1 MVITI
6 TKPVFSDNAK
16 KVLKHLQENQGKD
29 ETFKDI
35 AKAVH
40 LTDKATNCIIT
51 SSLVRKGYAVRE
63 THPDGGTKFIRLTE
77 EGIKADPESTV
88 TYTK

>member
-1 MVITI
+1 MITI

-16 KVLKHLQENQGKD
+16 KVLKHLQENQGKN

-40 LTDKATNCIIT
+40 LTDKTTNCIIT
-51 SSLVRKGYAVRE
+51 SSLVRKEYAVRE
-63 THPDGGTKFIRLTE
+63 LQPDGGTNFIRLTNK
-77 EGIKADPESTV
+77 GINVDPEITV

>member
-1 MVITI
+1 MITI

-16 KVLKHLQENQGKD
+16 KVLKHLQENQDKY

-51 SSLVRKGYAVRE
+51 SSIVRKGYAVRE
-63 THPDGGTKFIRLTE
+63 LQPDGGTNFIRLTD
-77 EGIKADPESTV
+77 EGINVDPEITV

>member
-1 MVITI
+1 MITI

-16 KVLKHLQENQGKD
+16 KVLKHLQENQGKN

-40 LTDKATNCIIT
+40 LTNKTTNCIIT

-63 THPDGGTKFIRLTE
+63 LQPDGGTNFIRLTN
-77 EGIKADPESTV
+77 EGINVDPEITV

>member
-1 MVITI
+1 MITI

-16 KVLKHLQENQGKD
+16 KVLKHLQENKGKD

-35 AKAVH
+35 ATAVH
-40 LTDKATNCIIT
+40 LTDKTTNCIIT

-63 THPDGGTKFIRLTE
+63 LQPDGGTNFIRLTN
-77 EGIKADPESTV
+77 EGINVDPEITV

>member
-1 MVITI
+1 MITI

-16 KVLKHLQENQGKD
+16 KVLKHLQENHGKD

-35 AKAVH
+35 AKAVR
-40 LTDKATNCIIT
+40 LTDKTTNCIIT

-63 THPDGGTKFIRLTE
+63 LQPDGGTNFIRLTN
-77 EGIKADPESTV
+77 EGINVDPEITV

>member
-1 MVITI
+1 MITI

-16 KVLKHLQENQGKD
+16 KVLKHLQENHGKD

-40 LTDKATNCIIT
+40 LTDKTTNCIIT

-63 THPDGGTKFIRLTE
+63 LQSDGGTNFIRLTN
-77 EGIKADPESTV
+77 EGINVDPEITV

>member
-1 MVITI
+1 MITI

-16 KVLKHLQENQGKD
+16 KVLKHLQENHGKD

-51 SSLVRKGYAVRE
+51 SSLVRNGYAVRE
-63 THPDGGTKFIRLTE
+63 LQPDGGTNFIRLTD
-77 EGIKADPESTV
+77 EGVKVEPEITV

>member
-1 MVITI
+1 MITI

-40 LTDKATNCIIT
+40 LANKTTNCIIT

-63 THPDGGTKFIRLTE
+63 LQPDGGTNFIRLTD
-77 EGIKADPESTV
+77 EGMKVDPEITV

>member
-1 MVITI
+1 MITI

-16 KVLKHLQENQGKD
+16 KVLKHLQENQGKN

-35 AKAVH
+35 AKAIH
-40 LTDKATNCIIT
+40 LTDKTTNCIIT

-63 THPDGGTKFIRLTE
+63 LQPDGGTNFIRLTN
-77 EGIKADPESTV
+77 EGINVDPEITV

>member
-1 MVITI
+1 MITI

-40 LTDKATNCIIT
+40 LTDKVTNCIIT
-51 SSLVRKGYAVRE
+51 SSLV
-63 THPDGGTKFIRLTE
+63 
-77 EGIKADPESTV
+77 EGMNVDPEITV
-88 TYTK
+88 TSTTYYGSRIYYSYCLRYYIYHMRL

>member
-1 MVITI
+1 MITI

-16 KVLKHLQENQGKD
+16 KVLKHLQENHGKD

-40 LTDKATNCIIT
+40 LTDKTTNCIIT

-63 THPDGGTKFIRLTE
+63 LQPDGGTNFIRLTNK
-77 EGIKADPESTV
+77 GINVDPEITV

>member
-1 MVITI
+1 MITI

-16 KVLKHLQENQGKD
+16 KVLKHLQENHGKD

-40 LTDKATNCIIT
+40 LTDKTTNCIIT
-51 SSLVRKGYAVRE
+51 SSLVRKGYAIRE
-63 THPDGGTKFIRLTE
+63 LQPDGGTNFIRLTK
-77 EGIKADPESTV
+77 EGINVDPEITV

>member
-1 MVITI
+1 MITI

-35 AKAVH
+35 AKAV
-40 LTDKATNCIIT
+40 TPIIKKNT
-51 SSLVRKGYAVRE
+51 
-63 THPDGGTKFIRLTE
+63 
-77 EGIKADPESTV
+77 
-88 TYTK
+88 

>member
-1 MVITI
+1 MITI

-16 KVLKHLQENQGKD
+16 KVLKHLQENHGKD

-40 LTDKATNCIIT
+40 LTDKTTNCIIT
-51 SSLVRKGYAVRE
+51 SSLVRKGYAIRE
-63 THPDGGTKFIRLTE
+63 LQPDGGTNFIRLTN
-77 EGIKADPESTV
+77 EGINVDPEITV

>member
-1 MVITI
+1 MITI

-16 KVLKHLQENQGKD
+16 KVLKHLQENQGKN

-40 LTDKATNCIIT
+40 LTDKTTNCIIT

-63 THPDGGTKFIRLTE
+63 LQPDGGTNFIRLTND
-77 EGIKADPESTV
+77 GINVDPEITV

>member
-1 MVITI
+1 MITI

-16 KVLKHLQENQGKD
+16 KVLTHLQENQDKD

-40 LTDKATNCIIT
+40 ITDKLTDCIIT

-63 THPDGGTKFIRLTE
+63 LQPDGGTNFIRLTD
-77 EGIKADPESTV
+77 EGMKVDPEITV

>member
-1 MVITI
+1 MITI

-16 KVLKHLQENQGKD
+16 KVLKHLQENHGKD

-40 LTDKATNCIIT
+40 LTDKTTNCIIT
-51 SSLVRKGYAVRE
+51 SSLVRKGYVVRE
-63 THPDGGTKFIRLTE
+63 LQPDGGTNFIRLTN
-77 EGIKADPESTV
+77 EGINVDPEITV

>member
-1 MVITI
+1 MITI
-6 TKPVFSDNAK
+6 TKSVFSDNAK

-40 LTDKATNCIIT
+40 LTNKATNCIIT

-63 THPDGGTKFIRLTE
+63 LQPDGGTNFIRLTN
-77 EGIKADPESTV
+77 EGINVDPEITV

>member
-1 MVITI
+1 MITI

-63 THPDGGTKFIRLTE
+63 LQPDGGTNFIRLTD
-77 EGIKADPESTV
+77 EGIIQDVVIMV
-88 TYTK
+88 TQEG

>member
-1 MVITI
+1 MITI

-16 KVLKHLQENQGKD
+16 KVLKHLQENQGKN

-40 LTDKATNCIIT
+40 LTNKTTNCIIT

-63 THPDGGTKFIRLTE
+63 LQPDGGTNFIRLTD
-77 EGIKADPESTV
+77 EGINVDPEITV

>member
-1 MVITI
+1 MITI

-16 KVLKHLQENQGKD
+16 KVLKHLQENHGKD

-40 LTDKATNCIIT
+40 LTDKTINCIIT

-63 THPDGGTKFIRLTE
+63 LQPDGGTNFIRLTN
-77 EGIKADPESTV
+77 EGINVDPEITV

>member
-1 MVITI
+1 MITI

-16 KVLKHLQENQGKD
+16 KVLKHLQENHGKD

-40 LTDKATNCIIT
+40 LTDKTTNCIIT
-51 SSLVRKGYAVRE
+51 SSLVREGYAVRE
-63 THPDGGTKFIRLTE
+63 LQPDGGTNFIRLTN
-77 EGIKADPESTV
+77 EGINVDPEITV

>member
-1 MVITI
+1 MITI

-16 KVLKHLQENQGKD
+16 KVLKHLQENQGKN

-40 LTDKATNCIIT
+40 LTDKTTNCIIT

-63 THPDGGTKFIRLTE
+63 LQPDGGTNFIRLTN
-77 EGIKADPESTV
+77 EGINVDSEITV

>member
-1 MVITI
+1 MITI

-16 KVLKHLQENQGKD
+16 KVLKHLQENHGKD

-40 LTDKATNCIIT
+40 LTDKTTNCIIT

-63 THPDGGTKFIRLTE
+63 LQPDGGTNFIRLTND
-77 EGIKADPESTV
+77 GINVDPEITV

>member
-1 MVITI
+1 MITI

-16 KVLKHLQENQGKD
+16 KVLKHLQENHGKD

-40 LTDKATNCIIT
+40 LTNKTTNCIIT

-63 THPDGGTKFIRLTE
+63 LQPDGGTNFIRLTN
-77 EGIKADPESTV
+77 EGINVDPEITV

>member
-1 MVITI
+1 MITI

-16 KVLKHLQENQGKD
+16 KVLKYLQENQGKD

-35 AKAVH
+35 AKAVR

-51 SSLVRKGYAVRE
+51 SSLVRKGYAIRE
-63 THPDGGTKFIRLTE
+63 LQPDGGTNFIRLTD
-77 EGIKADPESTV
+77 EGMKVDPEITV

>member
-1 MVITI
+1 MITI

-16 KVLKHLQENQGKD
+16 KVLKHQQENQGKN

-40 LTDKATNCIIT
+40 LTDKTTNCIIT

-63 THPDGGTKFIRLTE
+63 LQPDGGTNFIRLTN
-77 EGIKADPESTV
+77 EGINVDPEITV

>member
-1 MVITI
+1 MITI

-51 SSLVRKGYAVRE
+51 SSLVRKGYVVRVLQ
-63 THPDGGTKFIRLTE
+63 PDGGTNFIRLTND
-77 EGIKADPESTV
+77 GINVDPEITV

>member
-1 MVITI
+1 MITI

-16 KVLKHLQENQGKD
+16 KVLKHLQENHGKD

-40 LTDKATNCIIT
+40 LTDKTTNCIIT

-63 THPDGGTKFIRLTE
+63 LQPDGGTNFIRLTN
-77 EGIKADPESTV
+77 EGINVDPEITV
-88 TYTK
+88 IYTK

>member
-1 MVITI
+1 MITI

-40 LTDKATNCIIT
+40 LTDKATNCIII
-51 SSLVRKGYAVRE
+51 SSFVRKGYAIRE
-63 THPDGGTKFIRLTE
+63 LQPDGGTNFIRLTD
-77 EGIKADPESTV
+77 EGVKVDPEITV